1 MTRRICDY
9 FMWLMI
15 TLACCYG
22 LKVLRYFLPGILT
35 IVNVWL
41 LARLCDDIH
50 LSYQIDV
57 FTIYFL
63 VWQFSYPICQWC
75 THQLS
80 WPGLIFHQ
88 GSMYLLPTIVAFIL
102 HNVMLH
108 CPPSMQLALFWIS
121 AFNDV

>member
-1 MTRRICDY
+1 MCII
-9 FMWLMI
+9 FALV
-15 TLACCYG
+15 CCYG

-50 LSYQIDV
+50 LSYQLDI

-75 THQLS
+75 IHQLP
-80 WPGLIFHQ
+80 WPGLILHQ
-88 GSMYLLPTIVAFIL
+88 GSMSLLPAIIVFVLHDAIL
-102 HNVMLH
+102 HY
-108 CPPSMQLALFWIS
+108 PPSVELALFWMI
-121 AFNDV
+121 AFYDV